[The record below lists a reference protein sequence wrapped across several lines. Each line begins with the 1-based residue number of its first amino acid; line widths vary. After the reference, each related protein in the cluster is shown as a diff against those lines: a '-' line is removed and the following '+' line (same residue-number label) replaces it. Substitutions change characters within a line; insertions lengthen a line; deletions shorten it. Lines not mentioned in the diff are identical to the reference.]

1 MRDEKE
7 GRKKQARSN
16 KQHGKATQHTQG
28 SHFSYMYVYLHE
40 QVYINVVFHFQLWME
55 FVPLWEVKAQQV
67 ILVEEWFKVESY
79 QKTLPSHTPKSTPDN
94 GE

>member
-1 MRDEKE
+1 MRRKEK
-7 GRKKQARSN
+7 RSKQGQT
-16 KQHGKATQHTQG
+16 KQHGKVTQHTQG
-28 SHFSYMYVYLHE
+28 SHFSYMHMYIYMYNLVYT
-40 QVYINVVFHFQLWME
+40 NVVFHFQLWME

-67 ILVEEWFKVESY
+67 ILVEEWLKVESY